1 MTEALPGLRCVIA
14 WSDRRN
20 LCSIIGDQ
28 LREIAPEGEVQRMGD
43 DAHVV
48 NTALTA
54 DELRDRLRGHID
66 EDEGVLVIDFEVWSG
81 MGRRWMGRGCW
92 LAGTEGGK

>member
-20 LCSIIGDQ
+20 LCSIVGDELQ
-28 LREIAPEGEVQRMGD
+28 TMMPQGEIKRIGD

-48 NTALTA
+48 HTARTA
-54 DELRDRLRGHID
+54 DELRDRLRTLLT
-66 EDEGVLVIDFEVWSG
+66 EDEGLLVIDFEKWSAYG
-81 MGRRWMGRGCW
+81 KALHAKWLLARGH
-92 LAGTEGGK
+92 

>member
-28 LREIAPEGEVQRMGD
+28 LRAIVPEGEIRRLGD
-43 DAHVV
+43 DAHIVHASM
-48 NTALTA
+48 TS
-54 DELRDRLRGHID
+54 DELRDRLRVHLA
-66 EDEGVLVIDFEVWSG
+66 EDEGLVVIDFELWSG
-81 MGRRWMGRGCW
+81 YGNALDARWLLARGH
-92 LAGTEGGK
+92 